1 MLKKD
6 LFDTT
11 RSIFDVEKG
20 YNMDNSKRVKVYLDN
35 CAYKKELYSRGM
47 RGLRE
52 LLGSVDAEE
61 FIALVKSEQFDYT
74 QWQRRH
80 FDAKT
85 PEQISREARE
95 YAKQHPFRGNPD
107 ALV

>member
-1 MLKKD
+1 MIAEAKQVNK
-6 LFDTT
+6 
-11 RSIFDVEKG
+11 I
-20 YNMDNSKRVKVYLDN
+20 
-35 CAYKKELYSRGM
+35 ELYSRGM

-107 ALV
+107 VLV

>member
-1 MLKKD
+1 M
-6 LFDTT
+6 
-11 RSIFDVEKG
+11 IAE
-20 YNMDNSKRVKVYLDN
+20 VKPINKL
-35 CAYKKELYSRGM
+35 ELYSRGM

-61 FIALVKSEQFDYT
+61 FIALVKNEQFDYT
-74 QWQRRH
+74 VWQRKY

-95 YAKQHPFRGNPD
+95 YSKQHPFKGNPA

>member
-1 MLKKD
+1 
-6 LFDTT
+6 
-11 RSIFDVEKG
+11 
-20 YNMDNSKRVKVYLDN
+20 
-35 CAYKKELYSRGM
+35 M

-61 FIALVKSEQFDYT
+61 FIALVKNEQFDYT
-74 QWQRRH
+74 VWQRKY

-95 YAKQHPFRGNPD
+95 YSKQHPFKGNPA